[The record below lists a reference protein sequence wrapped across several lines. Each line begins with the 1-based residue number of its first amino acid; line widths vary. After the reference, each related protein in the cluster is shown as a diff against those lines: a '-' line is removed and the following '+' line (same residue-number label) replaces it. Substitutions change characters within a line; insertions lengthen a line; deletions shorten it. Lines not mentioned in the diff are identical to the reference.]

1 MCIFPVA
8 ALFVPKMKEAQ
19 GIHGA
24 VQCGGPRAI
33 LAPATSS
40 ATISIAT
47 LAALATLGVSC
58 PIALFRLLFAGGV
71 EQLDTH

>member
-24 VQCGGPRAI
+24 VQCGGPR
-33 LAPATSS
+33 APATSS